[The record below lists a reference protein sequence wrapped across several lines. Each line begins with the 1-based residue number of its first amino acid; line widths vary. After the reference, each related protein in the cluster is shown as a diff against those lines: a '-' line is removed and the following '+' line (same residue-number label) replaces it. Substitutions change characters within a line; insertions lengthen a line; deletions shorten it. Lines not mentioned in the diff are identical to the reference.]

1 MGIAVLR
8 RKGGFAVLKNIT
20 MGQYYPVDS
29 AVHRLDPRMKLI
41 LTILF
46 IVAVFMAHSFA
57 GYLLL
62 FLFLIFVCKK
72 ANVPF
77 RYLLKGLRPLR
88 MIIIITFLLNL
99 FFTPGEDIW
108 VSVWVI
114 RITREAFLQALFYSL
129 RLAFLVAGTS
139 LLTLTTSPI
148 ALSDGMELLLTPL
161 KKIHFPAH
169 ELAMMM
175 TIALR
180 FIPTLL
186 EETDKI
192 MKAQMARGADFES
205 GNLIVRAKSMVPLLV
220 PLFVSAFRRAGDLAM
235 AMESRCYHGGE
246 GRTRLRV
253 LKTTKNDWIA
263 LGALLLLLGL
273 IILEGIFLK
282 GVLF

>member
-1 MGIAVLR
+1 MLN
-8 RKGGFAVLKNIT
+8 NIT
-20 MGQYYPVDS
+20 LGQYYPVDS
-29 AVHRLDPRMKLI
+29 VVHRLDPRVKLV
-41 LTILF
+41 LTIIF
-46 IVAVFMAHSFA
+46 IVAVFLAHSFV

-62 FLFLIFVCKK
+62 LAFLFFSCKT

-77 RYLLKGLRPLR
+77 PLLLKGLRPLR
-88 MIIIITFLLNL
+88 IILVLTFLLNL
-99 FFTPGEDIW
+99 FFTPGDHLW

-114 RITREAFLQALFYSL
+114 RITREGFLQALFYSL

-148 ALSDGMELLLTPL
+148 SLADGIEKLLSPL

-205 GNLIVRAKSMVPLLV
+205 GNILVRAKAMVPLLV

-253 LKTTKNDWIA
+253 LRTTRNDWIA
-263 LGALLLLLGL
+263 LGILTLLLAMM
-273 IILEGIFLK
+273 ILEGIFLK
-282 GVLF
+282 GVLY

>member
-1 MGIAVLR
+1 M
-8 RKGGFAVLKNIT
+8 LKNVT

-29 AVHRLDPRMKLI
+29 VVHRLDPRVKLI

-46 IVAVFMAHSFA
+46 IVAVFMSHSFV
-57 GYLLL
+57 GYILLL
-62 FLFLIFVCKK
+62 GFLIFACKVS
-72 ANVPF
+72 NVPF
-77 RYLLKGLRPLR
+77 RFLLKGLRPLR
-88 MIIIITFLLNL
+88 MIIVLTFLLNL
-99 FFTPGEDIW
+99 FFTPGEDLW
-108 VSVWVI
+108 VSVWII
-114 RITREAFLQALFYSL
+114 RIYREGFLQALFYSL

-148 ALSDGMELLLTPL
+148 ALSDGIEKLLSPL
-161 KKIHFPAH
+161 RKIHFPAH

-205 GNLIVRAKSMVPLLV
+205 GNLLVRAKAMVP
-220 PLFVSAFRRAGDLAM
+220 P
-235 AMESRCYHGGE
+235 MESRCYHGGE

-263 LGALLLLLGL
+263 LAVVALLVVL
-273 IILEGIFLK
+273 IVLEGIFLK

>member
-1 MGIAVLR
+1 M
-8 RKGGFAVLKNIT
+8 LKNIT

-29 AVHRLDPRMKLI
+29 PVHRLDPRIKLI
-41 LTILF
+41 LTIVF
-46 IVAVFMAHSFA
+46 IVAVFLSQTFV
-57 GYLLL
+57 GYAMLTA
-62 FLFLIFVCKK
+62 FLFLSCRLS
-72 ANVPF
+72 NVPF
-77 RYLLKGLRPLR
+77 RLLLKGLKPLR

-99 FFTPGEDIW
+99 FFTPGED
-108 VSVWVI
+108 VWLSFWIV

-148 ALSDGMELLLTPL
+148 ALSDAIEILLKPL

-192 MKAQMARGADFES
+192 MKAQMARVADFES
-205 GNLIVRAKSMVPLLV
+205 GNLISRAKAMVPLLV
-220 PLFVSAFRRAGDLAM
+220 PLFVSAFRRAGDPAL

-253 LKTTKNDWIA
+253 LKITRNDWIA
-263 LGALLLLLGL
+263 CGTVAVFLAL
-273 IILEGIFLK
+273 IILDGIFLK

>member
-1 MGIAVLR
+1 M
-8 RKGGFAVLKNIT
+8 LKNIT

-29 AVHRLDPRMKLI
+29 VVHRLDPRMKLV
-41 LTILF
+41 LTIAF
-46 IVAVFMAHSFA
+46 IVAVFMSHSFV
-57 GYLLL
+57 GYILLL
-62 FLFLIFVCKK
+62 AFLFFVCRM

-77 RYLLKGLRPLR
+77 RFLLKGLRPLR
-88 MIIIITFLLNL
+88 MIIILTFLLNL
-99 FFTPGEDIW
+99 FFTPGEDLW
-108 VSVWVI
+108 VSVWII
-114 RITREAFLQALFYSL
+114 RIYREGFLQALFYSL
-129 RLAFLVAGTS
+129 RLIFLVAGTS

-148 ALSDGMELLLTPL
+148 ALSDGIEILLTPL

-205 GNLIVRAKSMVPLLV
+205 GNILVRAKAMVPLLV

-235 AMESRCYHGGE
+235 AMESRCYRGGE
-246 GRTRLRV
+246 GRTRFRV
-253 LKTTKNDWIA
+253 LKITRNDWIA
-263 LGALLLLLGL
+263 AGITAAFLAL
-273 IILEGIFLK
+273 IILSGK
-282 GVLF
+282 VLP

>member
-1 MGIAVLR
+1 MLT
-8 RKGGFAVLKNIT
+8 NIT

-29 AVHRLDPRMKLI
+29 RIHRLDPRIKLL
-41 LTILF
+41 LTIAF
-46 IVAVFMAHSFA
+46 IVAVFMVHSPV
-57 GYLLL
+57 GYAVILG
-62 FLFLIFVCKK
+62 FVFMTSRL

-77 RYLLKGLRPLR
+77 RMLLRGIRPLR
-88 MIIIITFLLNL
+88 FIIIITFLLNL
-99 FFTPGEDIW
+99 FFTSGEHILVQFW
-108 VSVWVI
+108 IV
-114 RITREAFLQALFYSL
+114 RITSEALMQAMHYSL
-129 RLAFLVAGTS
+129 RLVFLVIGTS
-139 LLTLTTSPI
+139 LLTLTTSPV
-148 ALSDGMELLLTPL
+148 ALSDAIEILLSPL
-161 KKIHFPAH
+161 RKLHFPAH

-205 GNLIVRAKSMVPLLV
+205 GNLISRAKAMVPLLV

-253 LKTTKNDWIA
+253 LKITRNDWIA
-263 LGALLLLLGL
+263 CGAVALLIG
-273 IILEGIFLK
+273 IIVLEG
-282 GVLF
+282 VLL

>member
-1 MGIAVLR
+1 M
-8 RKGGFAVLKNIT
+8 LKNIT

-29 AVHRLDPRMKLI
+29 AVHRLDPRIKLI

-46 IVAVFMAHSFA
+46 IVAVFMSHSFV

-62 FLFLIFVCKK
+62 LGFLFFTCRM

-77 RYLLKGLRPLR
+77 RFLLKGLRPLR
-88 MIIIITFLLNL
+88 MIIILTFLLNL
-99 FFTPGEDIW
+99 FFTPGEDLW
-108 VSVWVI
+108 VSVWII
-114 RITREAFLQALFYSL
+114 RIYREGVMQALFYSL

-148 ALSDGMELLLTPL
+148 ALSDGIEKLLTPL
-161 KKIHFPAH
+161 KVIHFPAH

-205 GNLIVRAKSMVPLLV
+205 GNLLVRAKAMVPLLV

-253 LKTTKNDWIA
+253 LKITRNDWIA
-263 LGALLLLLGL
+263 CGAMAVLLTL
-273 IILEGIFLK
+273 IVLEGLFL
-282 GVLF
+282 

>member
-1 MGIAVLR
+1 MLT
-8 RKGGFAVLKNIT
+8 NIT

-29 AVHRLDPRMKLI
+29 RVHRLDPRMKLL
-41 LTILF
+41 LTIVF
-46 IVAVFMAHSFA
+46 IVCVFMAKTFA

-62 FLFLIFVCKK
+62 FAFIFLVCRL

-77 RYLLKGLRPLR
+77 KMLLRGLRPLR
-88 MIIIITFLLNL
+88 FILVLTFLLNL
-99 FFTPGEDIW
+99 FFTQGETVW
-108 VSVWVI
+108 VSFWII
-114 RITREAFLQALFYSL
+114 RITKESVIQAAFYSL
-129 RLAFLVAGTS
+129 RLVFLVLGTS
-139 LLTLTTSPI
+139 LLTLTTSPVSLADAI
-148 ALSDGMELLLTPL
+148 EVLLSPL

-192 MKAQMARGADFES
+192 MKAQTARGADFES
-205 GNLIVRAKSMVPLLV
+205 GNLLSRAKAMVPLLV

-253 LKTTKNDWIA
+253 LKLTRNDWIA
-263 LGALLLLLGL
+263 CGAVALLLAL
-273 IILEGIFLK
+273 IILEGIFL
-282 GVLF
+282 

>member
-1 MGIAVLR
+1 M
-8 RKGGFAVLKNIT
+8 LKNIT

-29 AVHRLDPRMKLI
+29 VVHRLDPRMKLI
-41 LTILF
+41 LAILF
-46 IVAVFMAHSFA
+46 IVAVFMAHSFV

-62 FLFLIFVCKK
+62 LAFLIFACKMS
-72 ANVPF
+72 NVPF
-77 RYLLKGLRPLR
+77 RLLLKGLRPLR

-99 FFTPGEDIW
+99 FFTPGEDLW
-108 VSVWVI
+108 VSFWII
-114 RITREAFLQALFYSL
+114 RIYREGFMQALFYSL
-129 RLAFLVAGTS
+129 RLVFLVAGTS

-148 ALSDGMELLLTPL
+148 A
-161 KKIHFPAH
+161 
-169 ELAMMM
+169 M

-205 GNLIVRAKSMVPLLV
+205 GNLMVRAKAMVPLLV

-253 LKTTKNDWIA
+253 LKTTKNDWLA
-263 LGALLLLLGL
+263 LLILLLLIA
-273 IILEGIFLK
+273 IIVLEGIFLK